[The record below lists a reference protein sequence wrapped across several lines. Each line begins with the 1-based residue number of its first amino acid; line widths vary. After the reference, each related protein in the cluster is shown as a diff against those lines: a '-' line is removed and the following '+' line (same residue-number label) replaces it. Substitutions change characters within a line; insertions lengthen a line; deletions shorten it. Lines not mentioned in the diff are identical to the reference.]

1 MTLKPF
7 KRLAAFLVIT
17 LICQGPTSAK
27 AQEAIYRLDAGDRV
41 RVTVFGHE
49 DLSGNFEVDG
59 AGRLSLPLIQHVRAA
74 GSTLAELE
82 EAITNKL
89 KPDFLKNPRVSVQP
103 APRGSLSTDQRDIFG
118 TEDEM
123 PALMAE
129 DRNVSGAETEA
140 IEWPNV
146 GVDRVVPPQ
155 PRADVQSNKPPSQ
168 QASDKGL
175 AVRSLTV
182 RETPEDTVT
191 GSPPLPA
198 ADNRGVRSLGPIEP
212 DNSGGVGPS
221 IGLPAPTVADD
232 LRPED
237 TTRARLAELA
247 KLPGDS
253 QEVDT
258 AVETLSPRPL

>member
-89 KPDFLKNPRVSVQP
+89 KPDFLKNPRVSVEVLNYRP
-103 APRGSLSTDQRDIFG
+103 FYILGEVKNPGSYPYVNGMAVINAVALAPTGRGGGRRGRSNRLDGNRLHQKPNRMAISKDLTG
-118 TEDEM
+118 M
-123 PALMAE
+123 PEKFEAGAGSAWKKWF
-129 DRNVSGAETEA
+129 DRNAKHFPSRLGKLKLETSGE
-140 IEWPNV
+140 
-146 GVDRVVPPQ
+146 
-155 PRADVQSNKPPSQ
+155 
-168 QASDKGL
+168 
-175 AVRSLTV
+175 
-182 RETPEDTVT
+182 
-191 GSPPLPA
+191 
-198 ADNRGVRSLGPIEP
+198 
-212 DNSGGVGPS
+212 
-221 IGLPAPTVADD
+221 
-232 LRPED
+232 
-237 TTRARLAELA
+237 
-247 KLPGDS
+247 
-253 QEVDT
+253 
-258 AVETLSPRPL
+258 